1 MFNYI
6 TSSVYTVIDQTLSLT
21 YSKLSSAY
29 MAYPEQISGEGSSE
43 WGIRGMLGSMRN
55 EFQIRRKESLIGKG
69 GDTLGKDQMAI
80 KQLGREQEMENLRNE
95 EYVEG
100 YEG

>member
-1 MFNYI
+1 
-6 TSSVYTVIDQTLSLT
+6 
-21 YSKLSSAY
+21 
-29 MAYPEQISGEGSSE
+29 
-43 WGIRGMLGSMRN
+43 MLGSMRN

-80 KQLGREQEMENLRNE
+80 KQLGQEQEMENLRNE